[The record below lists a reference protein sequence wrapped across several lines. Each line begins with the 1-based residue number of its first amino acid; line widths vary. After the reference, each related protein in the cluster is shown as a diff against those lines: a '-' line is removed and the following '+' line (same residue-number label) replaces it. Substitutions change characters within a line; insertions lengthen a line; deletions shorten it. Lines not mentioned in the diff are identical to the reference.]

1 MNKIIP
7 LSLIAVASLYASDI
21 KLNTINVES
30 TVITEV
36 SENANVS
43 ADVAQA
49 LSNSV
54 PSIDISRRSGIAND
68 ILIRGQKRDNISV
81 TVDGTK
87 VCGACPN
94 RMDPPTSHILASQV
108 ESIEVIEGPYD
119 VENMGVLSGGL
130 KIKTKEPTKKEEVKL
145 NLGFGSWS
153 YRKIGLTASGGNDL
167 VRFLVTGSMQSS
179 DQYEDGDGNTL
190 AEQTKKNAPTGN
202 QYKTEYEDMQAYK
215 KKSIN
220 TKLFINPID
229 NQELRL
235 SYTANRSDDVMYP
248 NGPMDA
254 IVDDSD
260 IYSVSYDVKNINEI
274 YKNVNLEYYFSRVD
288 HPMSTLY
295 RNSSNA
301 PATDTTNYMK
311 SSIQGIKLKNS
322 FATKNFNI
330 LVGLDGSKRTWRGQY
345 LRATTHAFKADS
357 LKNSITTNSAIFAKV
372 TKSFNSLDITAG
384 ARYDSTKIENEGNL
398 QDNSYS
404 SFGAN
409 LLANYNLNE
418 QNQVFFGLG
427 QASRVPDARE
437 LYFLKS
443 GNTVGTPTLDQ
454 TTNQEVDL
462 GYETNKDM
470 FKLKIKGFYS
480 KLNNYIY
487 IKKGATTNAFYNI
500 DATVW
505 GAELSASIYATD
517 NITVDMGASYKV
529 GRKDKALSGQTDKD
543 LADIAPLRGNIALNY
558 EYMRNSL
565 ATFEIKASD
574 KWDTI
579 DSDNGE
585 QKLDGWTTFNF
596 KVKHAVNKNFDFTI
610 GVDNISDETYA
621 TSNTYADLT
630 LVTSGITSE
639 TMLLNN
645 PGRYIYTNLDFKF

>member
-1 MNKIIP
+1 MKNIIP
-7 LSLIAVASLYASDI
+7 LSLIAVASLYASEI
-21 KLNTINVES
+21 KLDKINIES

-36 SENANVS
+36 SENAQVS

-108 ESIEVIEGPYD
+108 EAIEVVEGPYD
-119 VENMGVLSGGL
+119 IENMGVLSGGL
-130 KIKTKEPTKKEEVKL
+130 KIKTKEPTKEEEVKL
-145 NLGFGSWS
+145 NLGFGSWA
-153 YRKIGLTASGGNDL
+153 YRKVGLSANGGDDL
-167 VRFLVTGSMQSS
+167 IRFLITASMQSS
-179 DQYEDGDGNTL
+179 DQYEDGDGNTF
-190 AEQTKKNAPTGN
+190 AEQTKLNAPAGN
-202 QYKTEYEDMQAYK
+202 QYKTTYEDLQAYD

-220 TKLFINPID
+220 TKLFINPAY

-235 SYTANRSDDVMYP
+235 SYTANRSKNVMYP
-248 NGPMDA
+248 NAPMDA
-254 IVDDSD
+254 ILDDSD
-260 IYSVSYDVKNINEI
+260 IYSVSYNIDEISDI
-274 YKNVNLEYYFSRVD
+274 YKNVNLEYYYSRVD
-288 HPMSTLY
+288 HPMSTQY
-295 RNSSNA
+295 RNSSNT
-301 PATDTTNYMK
+301 PANDTTNYMK
-311 SSIQGIKLKNS
+311 SSMTGLKLKN
-322 FATKNFNI
+322 NFVLDNYKI
-330 LVGLDGSKRTWRGQY
+330 LVGLDGSKRVWKGKY
-345 LRATTHAFKADS
+345 LNT
-357 LKNSITTNSAIFAKV
+357 TTNAYKASSLNNSETKNLAIFAKV
-372 TKSFNSLDITAG
+372 NKSFNNLDIALGT
-384 ARYDSTKIENEGNL
+384 RYDSTKITNDSSL
-398 QDNSYS
+398 QDNDYNSLS
-404 SFGAN
+404 AN
-409 LLANYNLNE
+409 LLSTFNINE
-418 QNQVFFGLG
+418 QNKVFFGFG

-443 GNTVGTPTLDQ
+443 GNVVGTPTLDQ

-462 GYETNKDM
+462 GYELNNEIM
-470 FKLKIKGFYS
+470 RVKIKTFYS

-487 IKKGATTNAFYNI
+487 IKKGVAANAFENI
-500 DATVW
+500 DATVY
-505 GAELSASIYATD
+505 GAELSASVYATD
-517 NITVDMGASYKV
+517 DLSIDMGASYKV
-529 GRKDKALSGQTDKD
+529 GKKDNALAGQTDKD

-596 KVKHAVNKNFDFTI
+596 KVKHAVNKHFDFTI

-621 TSNTYADLT
+621 SSNTYADLT

-645 PGRYIYTNLDFKF
+645 PGRYFYTNLDFKF